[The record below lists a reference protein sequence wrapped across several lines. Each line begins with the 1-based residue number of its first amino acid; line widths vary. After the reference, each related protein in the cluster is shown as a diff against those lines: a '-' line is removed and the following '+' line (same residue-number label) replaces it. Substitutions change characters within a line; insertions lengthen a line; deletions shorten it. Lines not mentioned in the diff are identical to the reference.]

1 MDKNEKTGVSR
12 RDFFRTAT
20 LGSAAAAGAAIAL
33 GTDEAEAAAETVTSP
48 TAAGYRETALVK
60 TYYDLARF

>member
-1 MDKNEKTGVSR
+1 MEKNEKTGVSR

-33 GTDEAEAAAETVTSP
+33 GTDEAEAAETVTSP

>member
-33 GTDEAEAAAETVTSP
+33 GTDEAEAAETVTSP

>member
-20 LGSAAAAGAAIAL
+20 LGSAAAAGAAIAR
-33 GTDEAEAAAETVTSP
+33 GTDEAEAAETVTSP

>member
-1 MDKNEKTGVSR
+1 MDKSEKTGVSR

-33 GTDEAEAAAETVTSP
+33 GTDEAEAAETVTSP

>member
-1 MDKNEKTGVSR
+1 MEKNEKTGVSR

-20 LGSAAAAGAAIAL
+20 LGSAAAGAAIAL
-33 GTDEAEAAAETVTSP
+33 GTDEAEAAETVTSP